1 MLYTLGLF
9 EVWVS
14 DQSVCTACGSP
25 NLRWS
30 TLRKVVPVDVLR
42 CTECGHVNAEE
53 DWLAPLLPLHEG
65 RCINCGDRKTDGVC
79 DNCGLTD
86 AEDKQVHDELREM
99 VAPIHDLINA
109 ARTATK
115 QGRWVIGLKLASAAS
130 VWSATE
136 RHQRKARALRI
147 WLLSAIGEPEAALDD
162 AKVWVDTDKDPS
174 AVGWASLGQQ
184 QQHAGFSGSAAE
196 SYGKALLIDPEQ
208 VTIRAR
214 RAALLIELGR
224 EGQAAEEACVVFESE
239 ADERT
244 LEIAM
249 EVAEK
254 LCDKFEKGFRDDEV
268 QRIVERA
275 GVYGERSAT
284 LLAHRA
290 RLAAME
296 GDDVTAKRELKK
308 AKRLEPELPLYE
320 RVERLI
326 KPQRTS
332 WWRW

>member
-1 MLYTLGLF
+1 M
-9 EVWVS
+9 S
-14 DQSVCTACGSP
+14 DQSVCTKCGSP
-25 NLRWS
+25 NLTWS

-42 CTECGHVNAEE
+42 CKECGTVNAEE
-53 DWLAPLLPLHEG
+53 DWLAPLLPLHDG
-65 RCINCGDRKTDGVC
+65 RCINCGDRKSAGTC
-79 DNCGLTD
+79 RNCGLTD
-86 AEDKQVHDELREM
+86 AEDQQVHDELREM

-109 ARTATK
+109 ARAATK
-115 QGRWVIGLKLASAAS
+115 QGRWLIGLKLASAAS
-130 VWSATE
+130 VWSTTD
-136 RHQRKARALRI
+136 RHRQKARALRV

-162 AKVWVDTDKDPS
+162 AKAWVENEKDAS
-174 AVGWASLGQQ
+174 AVAWASLGQQ

-196 SYGKALLIDPEQ
+196 SYGKALGKDPEQ

-214 RAALLIELGR
+214 RATLLMELGR
-224 EGQAAEEACVVFESE
+224 EGQAAEDASLVFESQ

-244 LEIAM
+244 LQIAM

-254 LCDKFEKGFRDDEV
+254 LCDKFEAAFRDDEV
-268 QRIVERA
+268 QRIVTRA
-275 GVYGERSAT
+275 GVYAERSAT
-284 LLAHRA
+284 LLAHKA

-308 AKRLEPELPLYE
+308 AKRIDPSLPLYE

-326 KPQRTS
+326 RPQRTS